1 MPQRRI
7 RAANRS
13 GPASV
18 NATGWSGS
26 TRSVDQSTNAAPGTW
41 LRRYRARPEP
51 SSRHRRST
59 GTIRGSP
66 SRAAS
71 HSVETSTPEAYA
83 PPDGRPGTGSGP
95 RFRRLQREEQRQLS
109 FDLGREIAGAVVSEL
124 EERERPVPVGD
135 VGQLVQELD
144 PQAGGD
150 QGRHDLAE
158 PVAPPVLR
166 L

>member
-1 MPQRRI
+1 MPQRSI
-7 RAANRS
+7 MAANRS

-26 TRSVDQSTNAAPGTW
+26 TRSVDQSTNTAPGTW

-59 GTIRGSP
+59 GTIPGSP
-66 SRAAS
+66 SRAAN

-83 PPDGRPGTGSGP
+83 PLGAPPDRRPRTGSGL
-95 RFRRLQREEQRQLS
+95 RLRRLQREEQRELS
-109 FDLGREIAGAVVSEL
+109 VDLGREPAGAVLSEL

-135 VGQLVQELD
+135 VRQLVQELD
-144 PQAGGD
+144 P
-150 QGRHDLAE
+150 
-158 PVAPPVLR
+158 
-166 L
+166 